1 MGQKPARY
9 IFIASLFL
17 LAAAVLT
24 AQKDPPKKSQGSD
37 GVTVEGLVR
46 DIACPIQNNKS
57 TATDFSM
64 DCVTKCAKAGSPLGI
79 LSKEGIIY
87 VPLTQ
92 SMPDTGQQQLVQFV
106 GRYVSA
112 AGKEFLRNGVH
123 GIEVK
128 EIHAIDNL
136 K

>member
-1 MGQKPARY
+1 MTQQPLRCILTAG
-9 IFIASLFL
+9 LFL
-17 LAAAVLT
+17 LAAAALP
-24 AQKDPPKKSQGSD
+24 AQKDPPKNSQDSD
-37 GVTVEGLVR
+37 AVAVEGLVR

-57 TATDFSM
+57 TATEFSM

>member
-1 MGQKPARY
+1 MTQQSLRC
-9 IFIASLFL
+9 ILTASLFL
-17 LAAAVLT
+17 LAAAALT
-24 AQKDPPKKSQGSD
+24 PQKDPPKNSQDSD
-37 GVTVEGLVR
+37 AVAVEGLVR

-57 TATDFSM
+57 TATEFSM

>member
-24 AQKDPPKKSQGSD
+24 AQKDPPKNSQDSD
-37 GVTVEGLVR
+37 AVAVEGLVR

-57 TATDFSM
+57 TATEFSM

-79 LSKEGIIY
+79 LTKEGIILLS
-87 VPLTQ
+87 LTR
-92 SMPDTGQQQLVQFV
+92 SMPDTGQQQLLPFV
-106 GRYVSA
+106 GKYVQA
-112 AGKEFLRNGVH
+112 TGREFLRNGVH
-123 GIEVK
+123 GIEIK
-128 EIHAIDNL
+128 EIHAVDSL